1 MDNTKKTGG
10 AVIVVSFL
18 IGVLVG
24 VGSYRLWMRWTERAS
39 ILKGFPS
46 SSEKTIEG
54 SDQPTPETE
63 MGKEN
68 KLNSIPSPSTLA
80 EGENNVVVNDQPA
93 GNKVVVANVSL
104 SNDAWVAIHEDNNG
118 KPGKI
123 LGARLFR
130 AGSRNGEIELLR
142 NTTGGSTY
150 YAMFHSEDGDNKFD
164 LIYDTPLQ
172 GSDGNPVMIKF
183 KTQLAPAN

>member
-1 MDNTKKTGG
+1 MDNTPKTGG
-10 AVIVVSFL
+10 TTILVSFL

-24 VGSYRLWMRWTERAS
+24 VGSYRLWMRWEQRAS
-39 ILKGFPS
+39 ILEGLPP
-46 SSEKTIEG
+46 SSEKIIEG
-54 SDQPTPETE
+54 SDQPAPET
-63 MGKEN
+63 GKEN
-68 KLNSIPSPSTLA
+68 KLNSIPSPSTLV
-80 EGENNVVVNDQPA
+80 EGENSVAVNDQPS

-123 LGARLFR
+123 LGARLFNV
-130 AGSRNGEIELLR
+130 GSHSGEIELLR
-142 NTTGGSTY
+142 NTTKGNIY
-150 YAMFHSEDGDNKFD
+150 YAMLHSEDGDNKFD

-183 KTQLAPAN
+183 KTE